1 MVMRAEWHVAMG
13 GVDRGVNSSVVTE
26 DVEDRGK
33 GLRSGRLM
41 YVELLASGV
50 ELSGTAI
57 VAHIKRTHSLSLST
71 SVNS

>member
-33 GLRSGRLM
+33 GLRS
-41 YVELLASGV
+41 E
-50 ELSGTAI
+50 
-57 VAHIKRTHSLSLST
+57 SLGM
-71 SVNS
+71 